1 MPNSYRVGLGEALE
15 ELGLAKKL
23 TKKENLR
30 RLYGLVFLVFAAD
43 VACAGVLFWST
54 DKYRGCS
61 DEGPCRF
68 QWRGF
73 KHFID
78 EFAEYHTATVDLIVL
93 CFVRILLFPLFTLIA
108 INVGTLPT
116 SSPKPEAAASNG
128 NLQDED
134 GDNTQPLLLEVNDGT
149 GKVESDAR
157 TIEKRCNFRRNTTL
171 MLFFLFNTM
180 LQVYVGV
187 KCVSFGFK
195 DATLQGLLMASS
207 IFLMNLAG
215 SLMKKVAI
223 EQTKEEGHL
232 VPEFH
237 PHRLYFDDNLVCHWC
252 DLCRTKCPSAYRCKL
267 CDFDACVKCFERKD
281 RTFGES
287 VLRGDKGI
295 KKEENVTGARYIGQA
310 WSLAKPQSRLLI
322 IAFTCLTI
330 NSAASL
336 MLPNYQGKIL
346 DFVVLNDRASFASH
360 VMIYLGLSIILG
372 LFGAVRSL
380 CFNIIGRRIANTI
393 REKLF
398 KKMIIQDIAF
408 FDGYHTGNLTSR
420 LSNDANGMVAPIQTT
435 ISTLLSNTISLIGG
449 VAMCFFTSWRLSLM
463 AFTTVLPV
471 MHCTEVYAVW
481 SQRLNRQIYAAL
493 GEANSV
499 AVEALGNIR
508 TVRAF
513 STEPLEIDKYLKWT
527 QEALKNG
534 VQDAWGGAGMFAI
547 NNYLDL
553 GAGILIL
560 WYGGLLA
567 LDHENF
573 TVGRLI
579 TYQLYWN
586 MLNNSYK
593 VLIDIVTQ
601 FTRAA
606 GAAQRVLSLMD
617 NIPDID
623 PEAGD
628 ELVQF
633 EGELRFVDVRFH
645 YQMRPD
651 QPVLSGVNLTIDAGT
666 VCALVGRS
674 GGGKSTMV
682 HMLLRF
688 YDPKEGEI
696 QIDGKNLTSLNL
708 RSVHKHIGI
717 VAQDTQLFANTI
729 RQNIAYGL
737 EEGSYTDEDIFEA
750 ARQAFAHDFIT
761 GFPEGYDTRCGER
774 GVRLSGGQK
783 QRIAIARV
791 FLRRP
796 RMLFLDEATSAL
808 DTESEAL
815 VQEALD
821 KLILLDGVKRTVVL
835 VAHRLSTVMNADKIA
850 VIDKGRVVEEGNHD
864 KLVDAGGVYSKLVSR
879 QIAKQASTLDDG
891 DEGEAVVGEG
901 GGAAGKGKASGK
913 AVDSVDGLLDEIF
926 GARQYR
932 VNKAVTQSHNMRAQ
946 PNARAKVV
954 GKLAAGDVVDV
965 IKQERDWLQIEIPTG
980 EGLGED
986 KGKEPAWVMLHA
998 DGKDYMLPCEN

>member
-15 ELGLAKKL
+15 ELGLSKKI
-23 TKKENLR
+23 TKQQYLW
-30 RLYGLVFLVFAAD
+30 RLYAVIFLVFAAD
-43 VACAGVLFWST
+43 VASAGALFWAT
-54 DKYRGCS
+54 DKYRGCDAS
-61 DEGPCRF
+61 LCSF
-68 QWRGF
+68 HWRGF
-73 KHFID
+73 NHF
-78 EFAEYHTATVDLIVL
+78 FAEFTEYHVATVDLICLCLIRVL
-93 CFVRILLFPLFTLIA
+93 VFPTFAWIG
-108 INVGTLPT
+108 IRVGTLPKHV
-116 SSPKPEAAASNG
+116 PEKKPSGA
-128 NLQDED
+128 NLQQED
-134 GDNTQPLLLEVNDGT
+134 GDSTQPLLLEVKGDS
-149 GKVESDAR
+149 VESDAR
-157 TIEKRCNFRRNTTL
+157 LIEKRCNFRRNTAL

-180 LQVYVGV
+180 LQIYVGV

-207 IFLMNLAG
+207 IFYMNLLG
-215 SLMKKVAI
+215 SLLKKVVF
-223 EQTKEEGHL
+223 EMTKEEGHL

-252 DLCRTKCPSAYRCKL
+252 DLCRTKCPEAYRCKL

-295 KKEENVTGARYIGQA
+295 KKEENVTGARYIRQA
-310 WSLAKPQSRLLI
+310 WDLAKPQSQLLVL
-322 IAFTCLTI
+322 AFTCLTI

-336 MLPNYQGKIL
+336 ALPNYQGKIL
-346 DFVVLNDRASFASH
+346 DQVVKEDRKSFAND
-360 VMIYLGLSIILG
+360 VMTYLCLSLVLG
-372 LFGAVRSL
+372 VFGAVRSL

-393 REKLF
+393 RETLF

-435 ISTLLSNTISLIGG
+435 ISTLLSNTISLVGG
-449 VAMCFFTSWRLSLM
+449 VVMCFVTSWRLSLM

-499 AVEALGNIR
+499 AVESLGNIR

-513 STEPLEIDKYLKWT
+513 STEPLEIAKYIKWT

-567 LDHENF
+567 LDKENF
-573 TVGRLI
+573 SVGKLI

-586 MLNNSYK
+586 MLNGSYK

-623 PEAGD
+623 PEKGE
-628 ELVQF
+628 ELVTLI
-633 EGELRFVDVRFH
+633 GELRFVDVRFH

-651 QPVLSGVNLTIDAGT
+651 QPVLTGVNLVIPAGG

-696 QIDGKNLTSLNL
+696 QIDGKDLRSYNL

-737 EEGSYTDEDIFEA
+737 EDGSYTDEDIFEA
-750 ARQAFAHDFIT
+750 ARQAFAHDFIS
-761 GFPEGYDTRCGER
+761 GFPEGYNTRCGER

-821 KLILLDGVKRTVVL
+821 KLIQHDGVKRTVVL

-850 VIDKGRVVEEGNHD
+850 VIDKGKVVEEGNHEA
-864 KLVDAGGVYSKLVSR
+864 LVDAGGVYSKLVSR
-879 QIAKQASTLDDG
+879 QIAKQASTLN
-891 DEGEAVVGEG
+891 EEAVVDEEG
-901 GGAAGKGKASGK
+901 GSEGNGKGKGKGK

-932 VNKAVTQSHNMRAQ
+932 VNKAATESHSMRAA
-946 PNARAKVV
+946 PNRRAKVV
-954 GKLAAGDVVDV
+954 GKLAAGDVVEV
-965 IKQERDWLQIEIPTG
+965 MKQERDWLQIEVPG
-980 EGLGED
+980 EGKD
-986 KGKEPAWVMLHA
+986 KAPAWVLMHA
-998 DGKDYMLPCEN
+998 DGKDFMVPCEN